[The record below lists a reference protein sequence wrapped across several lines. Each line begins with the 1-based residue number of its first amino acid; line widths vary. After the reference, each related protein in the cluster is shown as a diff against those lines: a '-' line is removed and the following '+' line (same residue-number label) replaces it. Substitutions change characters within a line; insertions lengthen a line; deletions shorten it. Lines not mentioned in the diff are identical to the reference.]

1 MIQAAYI
8 PEVNYVELF
17 PDAGTATS
25 PLKPNWTT
33 MNHFSNRFEPVRT
46 NSNQFEV
53 RDTTAVMRG
62 NKRFYVVNHTT
73 EYSSW
78 P

>member
-17 PDAGTATS
+17 PDAATATA
-25 PLKPNWTT
+25 PLKPNWTIL
-33 MNHFSNRFEPVRT
+33 NHFSNIQSSRSGMILPRLY
-46 NSNQFEV
+46 
-53 RDTTAVMRG
+53 AVISV
-62 NKRFYVVNHTT
+62 FYVVNHTT

>member
-17 PDAGTATS
+17 PDAATATS

-33 MNHFSNRFEPVRT
+33 SRT
-46 NSNQFEV
+46 GLNQFEV
-53 RDTTAVMRG
+53 RDTTAVIRG